1 MFPSRPFWRVSAD
14 VAAARKAGCLVDSG
28 TGSGQRFVGAGWP
41 PVQTISCPRGAC
53 CLESRVLMSSPS
65 PQTMKSL
72 VAIIEFIAQ
81 SGFEL
86 ADFDRAAA
94 SLKGAAQA
102 SEPPVA
108 SGFALASGHALTQ
121 QALSGVPE
129 ADLAALK
136 LAKGF
141 GNELLHLW
149 HIRNTHGLHN
159 PKLAALDR
167 GVNICGLRG
176 RHPE

>member
-1 MFPSRPFWRVSAD
+1 
-14 VAAARKAGCLVDSG
+14 
-28 TGSGQRFVGAGWP
+28 
-41 PVQTISCPRGAC
+41 
-53 CLESRVLMSSPS
+53 
-65 PQTMKSL
+65 
-72 VAIIEFIAQ
+72 
-81 SGFEL
+81 L
-86 ADFDRAAA
+86 ADYDRAAA

-108 SGFALASGHALTQ
+108 SGFARASGHALTQ

-149 HIRNTHGLHN
+149 HIRDTRGLHN
-159 PKLAALDR
+159 PKMAALDL

-176 RHPE
+176 RHPG